1 MEKIASAKDESFREY
16 VLNASTLHT
25 LFTVCGPLAL
35 YQGMQQIFKI
45 MDTLMAAHVSASAVS
60 AISSLTQVT
69 AMITALGSGLAV
81 GGCIRISE
89 SYGQGD
95 YEMVRHRTSTLYAG
109 TILLSFLVAILFI
122 PFATPFLRIL
132 RTPEELITA
141 GVGYFRVEIASL
153 VLSFF
158 NTVYIAI
165 ERSRGHAKK
174 ILNLNL
180 AVVILKLGLSAIF
193 VYVFQ
198 WGVVMISVASLI
210 SYATMTVYILC
221 SMPRDEGAF
230 RFSFSAISFE
240 KKTIAP
246 ILQLS
251 YPVAAEKVLFAAGKV
266 IVNAMSALYGA
277 LTVGALGISNNI
289 GGFTTNLHSGTMDG
303 ASSLISQN
311 RGAGKYGRTLKLFWN
326 LMAINVVIGAIGWI
340 CIYYWLPW
348 LAELFAKSR
357 NQFDPVFCDM
367 IIQIHKYE
375 MMGYV
380 MLGINSAVNALLL
393 GYGYAKLA
401 MVLNIARVFVFRVP
415 VLWAL
420 QHFTSMGAEAT
431 GVTMMVSN
439 VATGVASLF
448 AMLPVLFRIRRLL
461 DASKRQEEETKS
473 VTDRQPS

>member
-25 LFTVCGPLAL
+25 LITVCGPLAL

-109 TILLSFLVAILFI
+109 TILLSFLVAVLFI

-180 AVVILKLGLSAIF
+180 AVVMIKLGLSAIF

-210 SYATMTVYILC
+210 SYAAMTVYILC

-289 GGFTTNLHSGTMDG
+289 GGFTTNLHAGTMDG

-326 LMAINVVIGAIGWI
+326 LMAVNVVIGAIGWI
-340 CIYYWLPW
+340 CICHWLPW

-357 NQFDPVFCDM
+357 NQFDPEFCDM
-367 IIQIHKYE
+367 IIRIHQYE

-401 MVLNIARVFVFRVP
+401 MLLNVARVFVFRVP
-415 VLWAL
+415 VLWIL
-420 QHFTSMGAEAT
+420 QKFTSMGAEAT

-439 VATGVASLF
+439 VATGVSSLIV
-448 AMLPVLFRIRRLL
+448 MLPVLLRIRRLQN
-461 DASKRQEEETKS
+461 ASRERGEEAKR
-473 VTDRQPS
+473 VTDRQIS